1 MRSFPKHLVS
11 MDQLDRN
18 MIESIIEKALAFIDQ
33 KAWQIKKGHRLADK
47 TVVNM
52 FYEPSTRTQMS
63 FQLAAQYLGART
75 VLFNQHVSSE
85 HKGEHF
91 LDSVMNIAA
100 MWVDALVLRHPDEG
114 VLTPLLP
121 HLPEHLVLLNAG
133 NGSDEHPTQALLD
146 AATIHSHF
154 PRFDDL
160 KIAIVGDSRH
170 SRAAHSQ
177 IKCFQNL
184 GVKDLVLAG
193 PAELLP
199 TEVTPGTTHVHTL
212 EAALEGCDVVMVMR
226 LQKERMSSDTL
237 SFAEHYA
244 QQYQLTKA
252 HLDLAKPH
260 ALVMH
265 PGPMNRGIELSDDV
279 ADGSQSFILKQVGY
293 GVATRMALLA
303 EMLLN

>member
-1 MRSFPKHLVS
+1 MTSFPKHLVS
-11 MDQLDRN
+11 MDQLDRV
-18 MIESIIEKALAFIDQ
+18 MIESIIEKALAFIDKQ
-33 KAWQIKKGHRLADK
+33 SWQIKQNRCLAHK

-100 MWVDALVLRHPDEG
+100 MWVDALVLRHPDES
-114 VLTPLLP
+114 VLAPLLP
-121 HLPEHLVLLNAG
+121 HLPKHMVLLNAG

-146 AATIHSHF
+146 AAAIYSHF
-154 PRFDDL
+154 PHMDQL

-177 IKCFQNL
+177 IKCFQSL
-184 GVKDLVLAG
+184 GVKDLVLVG
-193 PAELLP
+193 PSELLP
-199 TEVTPGTTHVHTL
+199 ADIAPGTVHAHAL
-212 EAALEGCDVVMVMR
+212 DVALEDCDVVMVLR
-226 LQKERMSSDTL
+226 LQKERMTSDAL
-237 SFAEHYA
+237 SFADQYA
-244 QQYQLTKA
+244 QHYQLSKA
-252 HLDLAKPH
+252 HLSKAKPH

-279 ADGSQSFILKQVGY
+279 ADGPQSFILKQVGY
-293 GVATRMALLA
+293 GVAMRMALLA
-303 EMLLN
+303 EMLQD